1 MKQLSPAERR
11 QLKGIAHRLDPVV
24 TIGTAGL
31 TPAVVA
37 EVRKALQAHQLIKIR
52 VSGRDRAQRDML
64 LAEICAA
71 ADASAVQHI
80 GNVLVVYRERYE

>member
-1 MKQLSPAERR
+1 MKQLTPAERR
-11 QLKGIAHRLDPVV
+11 QLKGLAHRLDPVV
-24 TIGTAGL
+24 TIGAAGL
-31 TPAVVA
+31 TAAVAA

-64 LAEICAA
+64 LAEICDA

>member
-1 MKQLSPAERR
+1 MKQLTPEERR
-11 QLKGIAHRLDPVV
+11 QLKGLAHRLDPVV
-24 TIGTAGL
+24 TIGAAGL
-31 TPAVVA
+31 TAAVAA